1 MCWSSLGGVKVQE
14 MTRMDEQAPAVQ
26 AVVSAVQG
34 SSKYRYVAEEVI
46 AHIATRELA
55 NRRNTKEAI
64 KTTKNKLHQVGAAYM
79 PQRATYDR
87 WLAELRQAAGDG
99 AALRARCTEIMR
111 QHASTQERLPILADL
126 YGEVSRRIGTIH
138 SVMDVACGFN
148 PLAIPWMPLA
158 PDAVYYAYDM
168 YLDLAEFLQ
177 GFFDLMGL
185 RGEARAIDVS
195 QGVPQQEVQVAYL
208 LKAIPCL
215 EQLDKAVGPR
225 LLESIPARHLLVSF
239 PVQSLGG
246 ADKGMLDHYTAHFA
260 DLVSDRHWTVERL
273 AFETEL
279 VYLVHKDQSRP

>member
-1 MCWSSLGGVKVQE
+1 MAGS
-14 MTRMDEQAPAVQ
+14 DQASAVQ
-26 AVVSAVQG
+26 VVVSAVQG
-34 SSKYRYVAEEVI
+34 SSKYRYVAEDVI
-46 AHIATRELA
+46 AHIAARELA

-64 KTTKNKLHQVGAAYM
+64 KATKNKLHQVGAAYM

-87 WLAELRQAAGDG
+87 WLAELRQAAGDE
-99 AALRARCTEIMR
+99 AALRERCAEIMR
-111 QHASTQERLPILADL
+111 QHASTQERLPILGEL
-126 YGEVSRRIGTIH
+126 YGEVSRRIGAIH

-148 PLAIPWMPLA
+148 PLAIPWMSLA

-177 GFFDLMGL
+177 GFIALVGV

-215 EQLDKAVGPR
+215 EQLDKAVGLR

-239 PVQSLGG
+239 PVASLGG
-246 ADKGMLDHYTAHFA
+246 TDKGMLDYYAAHFA
-260 DLVSDRHWTVERL
+260 ELVQDRQWRVEQL
-273 AFETEL
+273 VFATEL
-279 VYLVHKDQSRP
+279 VYLVHKDQARP